1 MAAISDFNL
10 QKLSMK
16 EFEEN
21 IRATVEFGG
30 NFLSVARRGTG
41 KSMVSRKAIQD
52 AGCKEVFA
60 NLSVYDRV
68 DLAGFPKLFN
78 ADPNVEY
85 VKYLLTTLFEP
96 LIEGDKKCVLLLD
109 EVDKADTSLWAPL
122 LEITED
128 RRINGRPLK
137 NLQAIIMT
145 ANLTSEGGNRPC
157 LPLLD
162 RCEKYLIETN
172 VAQWL
177 DWASREGSIHPSITA
192 YINDHP
198 EDLFGD
204 VDPGD
209 LYADPSPRGWHKA
222 SNVITFGEAKRWPT
236 RILTN
241 KVAGFVGKK
250 AGIKYSSYFE
260 HYQVI
265 LPLVEKVM
273 KGEKI
278 SGFKDMEPSKQL
290 VSIMVVCARLTRIL
304 DEVKPKVDNHPK
316 ESVFV
321 AKFLQNVD
329 SEMALIGIR
338 SQIGLKRASATGL
351 DELPEFDR
359 ILRDIV
365 KRINKP

>member
-21 IRATVEFGG
+21 LRTTIEYGG
-30 NFLSVARRGTG
+30 SLLSVARRGTG
-41 KSMVSRKAIQD
+41 KSVCSRKSIKD
-52 AGCKEVFA
+52 SGMKEVFC
-60 NLSVYDRV
+60 NLSVMERCDFGYP
-68 DLAGFPKLFN
+68 DLMSGRSKRYIEYLLPKLF
-78 ADPNVEY
+78 EQ
-85 VKYLLTTLFEP
+85 
-96 LIEGDKKCVLLLD
+96 LIEGNQKCVLLLD
-109 EVDKADTSLWAPL
+109 ELDKSDLSILAPL
-122 LEITED
+122 LEIIED
-128 RRINGRPLK
+128 RSINGTKLP
-137 NLQAIIMT
+137 NLHAIIAT
-145 ANLTSEGGNRPC
+145 ANLVAEGGSRPS

-304 DEVKPKVDNHPK
+304 DEVKPKVDTHPK
-316 ESVFV
+316 ESTFV

-365 KRINKP
+365 KRINS